1 MSVNSHTACAH
12 DSVFNIFFQLAP
24 SACTLF
30 TLRLKQAAKLNNYNK
45 AHVEQLKPQQAATI
59 VAMDGDKLDD

>member
-1 MSVNSHTACAH
+1 MILFFILS
-12 DSVFNIFFQLAP
+12 FNLLHPLVHFLQVSL
-24 SACTLF
+24 L
-30 TLRLKQAAKLNNYNK
+30 LKQAAKLNNYNK